1 MHRCTVPSIN
11 PILNLFGCSPIK
23 PLQHH
28 MAKVVECVSELP
40 TLIEAAC
47 ADDFATVEIQQGR
60 ISKLENE
67 ADDLK
72 HALRQ
77 HLPRSLFLPVDR
89 RDLLEVL
96 TTQDNI
102 ANCAKDIA
110 GLVLGRQMRFPD
122 AIRTQLI
129 AFAHRSVDAS
139 QQAEKTVNELDE
151 LVQTGFR
158 GAEVTLVEDMILEID
173 RIEKDTDR
181 IQVAV
186 RLELF
191 ALEKTLPPVDVIF
204 FYRVIEMVGE
214 LADGAQRVGSRLQL
228 MLAR

>member
-1 MHRCTVPSIN
+1 MPSIN
-11 PILNLFGCSPIK
+11 PILNLFGSSPIK
-23 PLQHH
+23 PLQQH
-28 MAKVVECVSELP
+28 MAKVVECVDELP

-47 ADDFATVEIQQGR
+47 ADDQAKVATQQER
-60 ISKLENE
+60 IAALENE

-96 TTQDNI
+96 TTQDSI

-110 GLVLGRQMRFPD
+110 GLIRGRRMHFPA
-122 AIRTQLI
+122 AIAAQLI
-129 AFAHRSVDAS
+129 AFTHRSADAS
-139 QQAEKTVNELDE
+139 RQAEKTVNELDE

-158 GAEVTLVEDMILEID
+158 GAEVTLVENMILELD
-173 RIEKDTDR
+173 SIEKDTDVL
-181 IQVAV
+181 QVAV
-186 RLELF
+186 RSSLF
-191 ALEKTLPPVDVIF
+191 AVEQNLPPIDVIF
-204 FYRVIEMVGE
+204 FYRIIHVIGD
-214 LADGAQRVGSRLQL
+214 LADCAQRVGSRLQL

>member
-1 MHRCTVPSIN
+1 MPSIN
-11 PILNLFGCSPIK
+11 PILNLFGSSPIK
-23 PLQHH
+23 PLQQH

-47 ADDFATVEIQQGR
+47 AGDLATVEVQQGR
-60 ISKLENE
+60 ISELENE

-110 GLVLGRQMRFPD
+110 GLVFGRQMHFPN
-122 AIRTQLI
+122 AFGPQLI

-139 QQAEKTVNELDE
+139 RQAERTVKELDE

-158 GAEVTLVEDMILEID
+158 GAEVALVEDMILELD
-173 RIEKDTDR
+173 RIEKDTDH
-181 IQVAV
+181 IQVTV
-186 RLELF
+186 RANLF
-191 ALEKTLPPVDVIF
+191 ALETTLPPIDVIF

-228 MLAR
+228 MLAH

>member
-1 MHRCTVPSIN
+1 MPSIN
-11 PILNLFGCSPIK
+11 PILNLFGSSPIK
-23 PLQHH
+23 PLQQH

-40 TLIEAAC
+40 MLIEAAC
-47 ADDFATVEIQQGR
+47 TGDLATVEIQQGR
-60 ISKLENE
+60 ISALENE

-110 GLVLGRQMRFPD
+110 GLVLGRKMHFPEVIRSQMV
-122 AIRTQLI
+122 
-129 AFAHRSVDAS
+129 AFALRSVDAS
-139 QQAEKTVNELDE
+139 RQAEKTVKELDE

-158 GAEVTLVEDMILEID
+158 GAEVTLVEDMILELD
-173 RIEKDTDR
+173 RIEKDTDE

-186 RLELF
+186 RADLF
-191 ALEKTLPPVDVIF
+191 AVESTLPPIDVIF

-214 LADGAQRVGSRLQL
+214 LGDGAQRVGSRLQL
-228 MLAR
+228 MLAH

>member
-1 MHRCTVPSIN
+1 
-11 PILNLFGCSPIK
+11 
-23 PLQHH
+23 

-47 ADDFATVEIQQGR
+47 TGDLATIKIQQGR
-60 ISKLENE
+60 ISTLENE
-67 ADDLK
+67 ADDMK

-110 GLVLGRQMRFPD
+110 GLVLGRKMHFPEV
-122 AIRTQLI
+122 IRSQLI
-129 AFAHRSVDAS
+129 AFARRSVDAS
-139 QQAEKTVNELDE
+139 RQAEKTVKELDE

-158 GAEVTLVEDMILEID
+158 GAEVTLVEDMILELD
-173 RIEKDTDR
+173 RIEKDTDE

-186 RLELF
+186 RAALF
-191 ALEKTLPPVDVIF
+191 AVESTLPPIDVIF
-204 FYRVIEMVGE
+204 FYRVIEMIGK
-214 LADGAQRVGSRLQL
+214 LGDDAQRVGSRLQL
-228 MLAR
+228 MLAH

>member
-1 MHRCTVPSIN
+1 
-11 PILNLFGCSPIK
+11 
-23 PLQHH
+23 

-47 ADDFATVEIQQGR
+47 AGDLATVEVQQAR
-60 ISKLENE
+60 ISELENE

-110 GLVLGRQMRFPD
+110 GLVLGRQMHFPE
-122 AIRTQLI
+122 AFGPQLI

-139 QQAEKTVNELDE
+139 RQAERTVKELDE

-158 GAEVTLVEDMILEID
+158 GAEV
-173 RIEKDTDR
+173 
-181 IQVAV
+181 AC
-186 RLELF
+186 
-191 ALEKTLPPVDVIF
+191 
-204 FYRVIEMVGE
+204 
-214 LADGAQRVGSRLQL
+214 
-228 MLAR
+228 

>member
-11 PILNLFGCSPIK
+11 PILNLFGSSPIK
-23 PLQHH
+23 PLQQH

-47 ADDFATVEIQQGR
+47 TGDLATVRVQQAR
-60 ISKLENE
+60 ISALENE

-122 AIRTQLI
+122 AITSQLI

-139 QQAEKTVNELDE
+139 RQAERTVKELDE

-158 GAEVTLVEDMILEID
+158 GAEVALVEDMILELD
-173 RIEKDTDR
+173 RIEKDTDD
-181 IQVAV
+181 IQIAV
-186 RLELF
+186 RSNLF
-191 ALEKTLPPVDVIF
+191 ALETTLPPIDVIF
-204 FYRVIEMVGE
+204 FYRVIEMIGG

-228 MLAR
+228 MLAH

>member
-1 MHRCTVPSIN
+1 MPPIN
-11 PILNLFGCSPIK
+11 PILDLFGSSPIK
-23 PLQHH
+23 PLQQH
-28 MAKVVECVSELP
+28 MAKVVECVNELP
-40 TLIEAAC
+40 KLIEAAC
-47 ADDFATVEIQQGR
+47 AGDQATVAVQQGR
-60 ISKLENE
+60 IAKLENE

-102 ANCAKDIA
+102 ANCAKDVA
-110 GLVLGRQMRFPD
+110 GLVLGRQMLFPD
-122 AIRTQLI
+122 SLAGQLV

-139 QQAEKTVNELDE
+139 RQAEKTVNELDE

-158 GAEVTLVEDMILEID
+158 GAEVTMVEDMILELD
-173 RIEKDTDR
+173 RIEKDTDD
-181 IQVAV
+181 IQVTV
-186 RLELF
+186 RATLF
-191 ALEKTLPPVDVIF
+191 AQEKSLPPVDVIF
-204 FYRVIEMVGE
+204 FYRVIEMIGE

>member
-1 MHRCTVPSIN
+1 
-11 PILNLFGCSPIK
+11 
-23 PLQHH
+23 
-28 MAKVVECVSELP
+28 VECVSELP

-47 ADDFATVEIQQGR
+47 AGDLATVEVQQGR
-60 ISKLENE
+60 ISELENE

-110 GLVLGRQMRFPD
+110 GLVFGRQMHFPN
-122 AIRTQLI
+122 AFGPQLI

-139 QQAEKTVNELDE
+139 RQAERTVKELDE

-158 GAEVTLVEDMILEID
+158 GAEVALVEDMILELD
-173 RIEKDTDR
+173 RIEKDTDH
-181 IQVAV
+181 IQVTV
-186 RLELF
+186 RANLF
-191 ALEKTLPPVDVIF
+191 ALETTLPPIDVIF

-228 MLAR
+228 MLAH